1 MVASMVPL
9 ISIII
14 PVGPRHVHLAPQAAA
29 SVQQSTVAHLCETIV
44 INDGAAA
51 VPDLPGCTVLPSTGE
66 RIGPAKTRNRG
77 IAQAKGAFVVCL
89 DADDYLIRRGLE
101 HLLRR
106 YARGDAGY
114 TYGNAYTLERD
125 GRYVLRMAPDYDQEE
140 LKKYNIHVVTA
151 LISRQDLVRVG
162 GFDEGVDIWE
172 DWTPFLRLGQ
182 IGICGVRIPAMPVL
196 VYRVYEGDRMTQ
208 HYGGDAGLVEAVR
221 ARYRNPQTGVIEM
234 ASCCGGDPKL
244 AALVGQAVAGLP
256 TPDALQVANGMIR
269 VEYLGDQRGTVTYE
283 PPWNPGR
290 DPKIKLGANA
300 MHRTCNVTREEHEWL
315 ASLGL
320 PLRIIP
326 IADNPENPPTPLQPI
341 LQSSDVLT
349 PDAAVQVVRPASVEH
364 NISIYAP
371 PECVVCGDRA
381 ISTAGQYPVCNKH
394 LHAYREEGQKNL
406 PESKRVVWQQI
417 QQAAAKAQAVN
428 E

>member
-1 MVASMVPL
+1 MTVAPL
-9 ISIII
+9 ISVII

-29 SVQQSTVAHLCETIV
+29 SVQHSTVAHLCETIL
-44 INDGAAA
+44 INDGNAA

-66 RIGPAKTRNRG
+66 RMGPARTRNRG
-77 IAQAKGAFVVCL
+77 ITQARGAFVVCL
-89 DADDYLIRRGLE
+89 DADDYLLRRGLE

-151 LISRQDLVRVG
+151 LIPRADLVRVG

-182 IGICGVRIPAMPVL
+182 VGVCGVRIPAMPVL
-196 VYRVYEGDRMTQ
+196 VYRVYEGDRMTR

-244 AALVGQAVAGLP
+244 AALAGQAVAGLP
-256 TPDALQVANGMIR
+256 TPDAAPMEGGKIR
-269 VEYLGDQRGTVTYE
+269 VQYEGPERGTVTYE
-283 PPWNPGR
+283 PLWNPGR
-290 DPKIKLGANA
+290 VIKLGANA
-300 MHRTCNVTREEHEWL
+300 MHRTADVSRQEYEWL

-326 IADNPENPPTPLQPI
+326 IADNPERAPAPLQPI
-341 LQSSDVLT
+341 LKTSDVLT
-349 PDAAVQVVRPASVEH
+349 PDVLVQAVRP
-364 NISIYAP
+364 
-371 PECVVCGDRA
+371 
-381 ISTAGQYPVCNKH
+381 
-394 LHAYREEGQKNL
+394 
-406 PESKRVVWQQI
+406 
-417 QQAAAKAQAVN
+417 
-428 E
+428 